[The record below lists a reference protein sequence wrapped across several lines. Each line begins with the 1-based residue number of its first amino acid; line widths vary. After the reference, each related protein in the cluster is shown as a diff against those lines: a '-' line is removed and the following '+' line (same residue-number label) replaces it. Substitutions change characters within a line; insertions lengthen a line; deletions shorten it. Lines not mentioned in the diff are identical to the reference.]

1 MRSTQPLCLTNIT
14 PCCVMWRHH
23 HLLLAVLNT
32 SVLRLCLTNITHR
45 CLTLLCDVIPFLQL
59 ADLKI
64 SALRL
69 CFKTTPF
76 VINITSCYVC
86 ECRRYLLLLI
96 NWKHRS
102 THRFT
107 FLFVKLILPALFAI
121 VVLCAC
127 VTLLL
132 LTVLE
137 TLSITNRTYS
147 IVGNQYPPLFDIVCY
162 VPQWLHRDLQLTVLK
177 TSVVTIVLQTSPSV
191 IFFCREWP
199 HYLLLQTDWTRHE
212 LLIAW
217 QTHDTTDPDSY
228 WLAMQMMRNVFIIM
242 SMISFI

>member
-45 CLTLLCDVIPFLQL
+45 CCVTSSPFYNSPTWKYQPY
-59 ADLKI
+59 AFVLKT
-64 SALRL
+64 S
-69 CFKTTPF
+69 PF

-102 THRFT
+102 PHRFK
-107 FLFVKLILPALFAI
+107 FLFDKLILPALFAI
-121 VVLCAC
+121 VVLRAC

-132 LTVLE
+132 LAVLE
-137 TLSITNRTYS
+137 TLSITNRTYPIVWQS
-147 IVGNQYPPLFDIVCY
+147 IPTSVWHCCVTYPSDVIAFYNSPFWKHPSSPLFYKHRPALFSFVVLCIYDCRQTAHVMRCSSLYTTNPATLSDI
-162 VPQWLHRDLQLTVLK
+162 DLL
-177 TSVVTIVLQTSPSV
+177 
-191 IFFCREWP
+191 CRW
-199 HYLLLQTDWTRHE
+199 W
-212 LLIAW
+212 W
-217 QTHDTTDPDSY
+217 
-228 WLAMQMMRNVFIIM
+228 
-242 SMISFI
+242 MIL